1 MTDADARATGTG
13 VPIGADNRDGRNR
26 AGRGDDA
33 PARARRAD
41 RSSRSRGDGASA
53 HSALGER
60 FIAGVPA
67 RIMRPRL
74 VFIGCLIALVAFGM
88 LMVYSA
94 SSVEALKEQGDSL
107 YYLKRQ
113 AITVIIG
120 GVAAVMLAIGWP
132 FNLKNLRGGLAVL
145 LFAPIA
151 LTLLVVVPLGLSSGG
166 AVRWINLGFLTFQPS
181 EFAKPLII
189 LFAADLFAGYFQER
203 SLDPSSFA
211 VRLAGFVGLPLV
223 LILIEPDF
231 GSTIIIGLTVFVMAA
246 LAGMPR
252 STMAK
257 LVPAMVVAGVFL
269 LITQSYRVTRFLVMQ
284 DPWADPYDTGY
295 QATLAIMAFAS
306 GGLTGRGI
314 GNSTMKYSYL
324 PEAHNDYILSVI
336 GEEVGFIGLMAFFA
350 VFALLIWSAFRIAK
364 ESPSRYGRLIASGCG
379 FILAAQFLVNA
390 LGVIAVIP
398 MSGKTMPFI
407 SYGGSSMI
415 SSLILAGLVIRV
427 SCESFDG
434 NPYRAARAGFFV
446 MGAPGGSG
454 ATGGPDA
461 QPGDD
466 VSDHL
471 GRSTAGEARVRRS
484 GAPARDGAP
493 VASRA
498 GFSVYDGGA
507 AAAPGASGSGA
518 RRPSTLRTARRP
530 VADDAGGYGR
540 VDLNSDPA
548 ARLRTRGDDDG
559 GSGGPRVR
567 GDGRRGRR

>member
-1 MTDADARATGTG
+1 MTDADARAAGTG
-13 VPIGADNRDGRNR
+13 VPLGADNRDGRDRAARRDAAEGR
-26 AGRGDDA
+26 AGRA
-33 PARARRAD
+33 
-41 RSSRSRGDGASA
+41 SRSRGDGAPG
-53 HSALGER
+53 HSAFGER

-74 VFIGCLIALVAFGM
+74 VFIGCLIALVCFGL

-94 SSVEALKEQGDSL
+94 SSVEALKENDDSL

-113 AITVIIG
+113 ALAAGIG
-120 GVAAVMLAIGWP
+120 GIAAALLAFGRP
-132 FNLKNLRGGLAVL
+132 FNLRNLRSG
-145 LFAPIA
+145 FAAFLYVPIV

-166 AVRWINLGFLTFQPS
+166 AVRWINLGPLTFQPS

-189 LFAADLFAGYFQER
+189 LFAADLLAGLFQER
-203 SLDPSSFA
+203 ALDSSTFA
-211 VRLAGFVGLPLV
+211 LRFAGFVALPIA
-223 LILIEPDF
+223 LILIEPDY
-231 GSTIIIGLTVFVMAA
+231 GSTLIIGATVFVMAV
-246 LAGMPR
+246 LAGMSR
-252 STMAK
+252 SAMAK
-257 LVPAMVVAGVFL
+257 LVPILLVMAVFL
-269 LITQSYRVTRFLVMQ
+269 FLTQSYRVTRFLVAQ

-364 ESPSRYGRLIASGCG
+364 ESPSPYGRLIASGCG

-390 LGVIAVIP
+390 LGVVAAIP
-398 MSGKTMPFI
+398 MTGKTMPFI

-415 SSLILAGLVIRV
+415 ASLILAGLVIRV
-427 SCESFDG
+427 SCESYDG
-434 NPYRAARAGFFV
+434 NPYRAARAGFSV
-446 MGAPGGSG
+446 MGAQGGSG
-454 ATGGPDA
+454 APAAPAA
-461 QPGDD
+461 QTGDD

-471 GRSTAGEARVRRS
+471 GRSTAGEARLRGS
-484 GAPARDGAP
+484 GAPARDGVP
-493 VASRA
+493 VSSRA

-507 AAAPGASGSGA
+507 AGASGDSAPGT

-530 VADDAGGYGR
+530 ADDGAGGFER
-540 VDLNSDPA
+540 VNLNADPA
-548 ARLRTRGDDDG
+548 ARLRTRRDEGFER
-559 GSGGPRVR
+559 GSGGPRDR